1 MKRSKHFFNL
11 DGIMIVNKPVDMTSS
26 EVVRRVKQWLNPKKI
41 GHGGT
46 LDPFAEG
53 LLVLLINRGTKIAD
67 QFLDDDKTYEFTILF
82 GYETDTLDRTGKIL
96 HTYDGPPVDRETL
109 EKVLSQF
116 RGNLK
121 QRIPAYAAARVDGK
135 RLYKLARQ
143 GITVEAP
150 SKEVTV
156 YELDLINYE
165 WPRATFRARCSK
177 GTYVRQ
183 LGADIAR
190 AAGCFG
196 TLEHLI
202 RTQSGRFSLQDA
214 WTLEEV
220 KSHIDAGQA
229 ERLLIP
235 LADALD
241 HLPAVSANGEE
252 MEKLKH
258 GQINHSLAVKAKEVV
273 TSDHSPVRILND
285 TQDTLLALWWPQR
298 GITHKRQLKVL
309 I

>member
-1 MKRSKHFFNL
+1 MKRTKALFNL

-67 QFLDDDKTYEFTILF
+67 QFLDDDKTYEFTVLF
-82 GYETDTLDRTGKIL
+82 GHETDTLDRTGKII
-96 HTYDGPPVDRETL
+96 HIYDGSPIDRETI
-109 EKVLSQF
+109 EKSITLF
-116 RGNLK
+116 RGDLM
-121 QRIPAYAAARVDGK
+121 QRIPTYAAARVNGE
-135 RLYKLARQ
+135 RLYRLARK
-143 GITVEAP
+143 GIAVEPP
-150 SKEVTV
+150 SKVVTV
-156 YELDLINYE
+156 YELDLISYE

-177 GTYVRQ
+177 GTYIRQ

-190 AAGCFG
+190 AAGCLG

-202 RTQSGRFSLQDA
+202 RIQSGRFSLHDA
-214 WTLEEV
+214 WTLDEI
-220 KSHIDAGQA
+220 KSHIDSGQA
-229 ERLLIP
+229 ERLVIP

-241 HLPAVSANGEE
+241 HLPALYADEEE
-252 MEKLKH
+252 MEKLRH
-258 GQINHSLAVKAKEVV
+258 GQIHHSLAVKARELV
-273 TSDHSPVRILND
+273 TSDSSPVRILNNA
-285 TQDTLLALWWPQR
+285 QDTLLALWWPEKGSNQ
-298 GITHKRQLKVL
+298 KRQLKVL